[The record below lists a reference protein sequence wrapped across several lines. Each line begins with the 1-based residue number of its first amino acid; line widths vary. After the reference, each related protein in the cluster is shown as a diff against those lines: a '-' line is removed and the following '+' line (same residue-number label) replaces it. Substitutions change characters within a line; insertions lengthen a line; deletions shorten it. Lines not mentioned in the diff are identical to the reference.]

1 MMMRQP
7 SFFERHERV
16 LLGLFMVAL
25 FLLFWEGLARGWWAD
40 LLQPL
45 IGEAS
50 NRLRIRPIFLSSP
63 SAVAAAAW
71 KMFFV
76 TGEIWPHLGISAME
90 VVSGLGAA
98 IIFGIPFGLVTGRYR
113 LLSHAA
119 EPFMAALNATPQ
131 VAFIPLIILWMGTGY
146 GTRIFII
153 FLLCI
158 IPIIM
163 AAHAAVK
170 TVDVRLL
177 KLAASFGASDAFLF
191 RSIILP
197 GAVPFLLAGL
207 RLAVGR
213 AMIGIVVGE
222 LYGSAMGVGLMINR
236 AGSTF
241 QTDTVFV
248 GVFTIVIA
256 GLALTELVRRI
267 ELKVEV
273 WRPDA
278 QQSFNN

>member
-1 MMMRQP
+1 MILQRE
-7 SFFERHERV
+7 SFYQRHERV
-16 LLGLFMVAL
+16 LLGLLMVTL

-40 LLQPL
+40 LLQPM
-45 IGEAS
+45 IGDAA

-63 SAVAAAAW
+63 SAVAMTAW

-90 VVSGLGAA
+90 VVVGLGAA
-98 IIFGIPFGLVTGRYR
+98 ILIGIPFGLVTGRYR
-113 LLSHAA
+113 LLSHAV

-158 IPIIM
+158 IPIII
-163 AAHAAVK
+163 AAQAAVK
-170 TVDVRLL
+170 TIDVRLL

-197 GAVPFLLAGL
+197 GSVPFLLAGL
-207 RLAVGR
+207 RLAIGR

-222 LYGSAMGVGLMINR
+222 LYGSALGIGLMINR

-248 GVFTIVIA
+248 GVLTIVIA
-256 GLALTELVRRI
+256 GLALTELVRHI
-267 ELKVEV
+267 EMKVEL
-273 WRPDA
+273 WRPEA

>member
-1 MMMRQP
+1 MMMQRQN
-7 SFFERHERV
+7 FFQRHERI
-16 LLGLFMVAL
+16 LLGLFMVTL
-25 FLLFWEGLARGWWAD
+25 FLFFWEGLAHGWWAD

-45 IGEAS
+45 IGEAA

-63 SAVAAAAW
+63 TAIAAAAW

-76 TGEIWPHLGISAME
+76 TGEIWAHLGVSAME
-90 VVSGLGAA
+90 VFAGLGAA
-98 IIFGIPFGLVTGRYR
+98 ILFGIPFGLVTGRYR

-197 GAVPFLLAGL
+197 GSVPFLLAGL

-222 LYGSAMGVGLMINR
+222 LYGSAIGIGLMINR

-248 GVFTIVIA
+248 GVLTIVLA

-267 ELKVEV
+267 EMKVEV

-278 QQSFNN
+278 QQSINN

>member
-1 MMMRQP
+1 MMIRQP
-7 SFFERHERV
+7 SFFERYERV
-16 LLGLFMVAL
+16 LLGLFMVGL

-119 EPFMAALNATPQ
+119 EPLMAALNATPQ

-273 WRPDA
+273 WRPDV

>member
-1 MMMRQP
+1 MMMQRQT
-7 SFFERHERV
+7 FFQRHERV
-16 LLGLFMVAL
+16 LPGLFMIAL

-40 LLQPL
+40 VLQPM
-45 IGEAS
+45 IGESA

-63 SAVAAAAW
+63 SAVAVAAW

-76 TGEIWPHLGISAME
+76 TGEIWPHLGVSAIE
-90 VVSGLGAA
+90 VFAGLGAA
-98 IIFGIPFGLVTGRYR
+98 ILFGIPFGLVTGRYR

-222 LYGSAMGVGLMINR
+222 LYGSAIGIGLMINR

-248 GVFTIVIA
+248 GVFTIVLA

-278 QQSFNN
+278 QQSLNN

>member
-1 MMMRQP
+1 MILQRE
-7 SFFERHERV
+7 SFYQRHERV
-16 LLGLFMVAL
+16 LLGLLMVTL

-40 LLQPL
+40 LLQPM
-45 IGEAS
+45 IGDAA

-63 SAVAAAAW
+63 SAVAMTAW
-71 KMFFV
+71 KLFFV

-90 VVSGLGAA
+90 VVVGLGAA
-98 IIFGIPFGLVTGRYR
+98 ILIGIPFGLVTGRYR
-113 LLSHAA
+113 LLSHAV

-153 FLLCI
+153 FLLCV
-158 IPIIM
+158 IPIII
-163 AAHAAVK
+163 AAQAAVK
-170 TVDVRLL
+170 TIDVRLL

-197 GAVPFLLAGL
+197 GSVPFLLAGL
-207 RLAVGR
+207 RLAIGR

-222 LYGSAMGVGLMINR
+222 LYGSALGIGLMINR

-248 GVFTIVIA
+248 GVLTIVIA
-256 GLALTELVRRI
+256 GLALTELVRHI
-267 ELKVEV
+267 EMKVEL
-273 WRPDA
+273 WRPEA